1 MFYDL
6 NVPWT
11 DAMPE
16 LQRTV
21 TFLDECE
28 LSRALAWWLN
38 ARVTDAVQ

>member
-11 DAMPE
+11 DVTPE

-21 TFLDECE
+21 AFLDECE
-28 LSRALAWWLN
+28 LPYALAWWLN
-38 ARVTDAVQ
+38 ARLTDAVQ